1 MSDDWP
7 GVLDPDVLNEEL
19 VEHSHHLAD
28 AARAGRWDTL
38 LDLVEEDGAR
48 GVNQWRIGGTS
59 WFTPLHQAAWL
70 GAPVDVVERL
80 LRAGAWRS
88 LRTAEGDRPIDLA
101 RTRGHLHLLEALAVR
116 DPSGS
121 PIPGCTEASASHC
134 TGTGSR
140 GELEPR
146 GGRLG
151 PGPRHHRE
159 RQRTRR
165 GGPRLIGP
173 GHGPLGRAHRST
185 SMHRPYSWDTSSSIS
200 ATRARAC
207 SSSARR
213 R

>member
-7 GVLDPDVLNEEL
+7 GALDPDVLNEEL

-70 GAPVDVVERL
+70 GAPVDVVERQ

-101 RTRGHLHLLEALAVR
+101 RPRGHR
-116 DPSGS
+116 P
-121 PIPGCTEASASHC
+121 ASHC

-146 GGRLG
+146 GG
-151 PGPRHHRE
+151 
-159 RQRTRR
+159 
-165 GGPRLIGP
+165 GGGS
-173 GHGPLGRAHRST
+173 GQAHVITESG
-185 SMHRPYSWDTSSSIS
+185 SVLVEEGLV
-200 ATRARAC
+200 
-207 SSSARR
+207 
-213 R
+213 